1 MIGLSI
7 SVLALVVMNLV
18 LQSDIYKLRGRV
30 RDLEDR
36 LLPGPQG
43 PPWKRDSHE

>member
-1 MIGLSI
+1 MIGLAI

-18 LQSDIYKLRGRV
+18 LQSDIYKLRARV

-36 LLPGPQG
+36 HG
-43 PPWKRDSHE
+43 